1 MLTLLATIRTPA
13 LLIIGL
19 LAPMRFRAP
28 STASEACNAIRN
40 ERVTER
46 FYWKS
51 ILYEGSNSASGLAF
65 AVCISYDVW
74 HAIEVDAAVVSLGCL
89 YKSLQFLSL
98 QV

>member
-1 MLTLLATIRTPA
+1 MSTLLATIRTPA

-46 FYWKS
+46 FCWKS
-51 ILYEGSNSASGLAF
+51 ILYEGSNSASGLA
-65 AVCISYDVW
+65 
-74 HAIEVDAAVVSLGCL
+74 
-89 YKSLQFLSL
+89 LQFAYHMMSGMQLKWTL
-98 QV
+98 Q